1 MMPLNIQKRN
11 EFMNKN
17 DYLSELRRCP
27 SKDILDIVTSYMR
40 KKVPSQDICSF
51 EGAYD
56 HRKAE
61 LIMNEMFNDI
71 PVDVWRLVN

>member
-1 MMPLNIQKRN
+1 
-11 EFMNKN
+11 MNKN

-56 HRKAE
+56 QRKAE

-71 PVDVWRLVN
+71 PVDVWRLVNQPLW

>member
-1 MMPLNIQKRN
+1 MD
-11 EFMNKN
+11 KN
-17 DYLSELRRCP
+17 YYLSELRRCP

-40 KKVPSQDICSF
+40 KNVPVQDICSF

-61 LIMNEMFNDI
+61 LIMNEIFNDVPAEI
-71 PVDVWRLVN
+71 WRLVD

>member
-1 MMPLNIQKRN
+1 MK
-11 EFMNKN
+11 NKN
-17 DYLSELRRCP
+17 YYLRELRRCP

-40 KKVPSQDICSF
+40 KNVPAQDISSF

-61 LIMNEMFNDI
+61 LIMNEIFNDVPSEI
-71 PVDVWRLVN
+71 WRLVN